1 MVRSMYSG
9 VSGLRSHQQ
18 RLDVIG
24 NNVSNVNTYGFKSS
38 RATFRDMFYQNV
50 RNAAQGTSSRGGINP
65 SAIGYGA
72 SLSSV
77 DLLMEVSS
85 MTPTGNPLDVAIT
98 GEGFLQ
104 VMDNDGNIFYTRAG
118 MLDVDPT
125 TGYLVDGNGYFVLG
139 TQAKDATVGIVG
151 QEPGTSRIKIELP
164 TLDAKQASVTKQI
177 GGNEFTMTASNIGD
191 AGNASINFSLAYD
204 MPAGEKIE
212 VIISGNNIEVNVN
225 PNATFDN
232 LGAFMDQVNS
242 AITDKLGETHPAGT
256 FNLTMDPPITMPN
269 TDVYP
274 NGITGEQL
282 IKSDSGPVGGGIVLS
297 DAAKDIGIQFIAKKL
312 GSAFTAGDAP
322 DTKPVDPF
330 GKVEISVNANDATL
344 WDVKVGDYEQKGLT
358 LAALTGSSGVKLE
371 RTAAAGGG
379 GAGGGAAT
387 TDPNDYFVISIPKSY
402 LKYDEAT
409 EKYSPPDAADQVEL
423 GSATKQRPS
432 GNLGLNAGF
441 QLEGGTEG
449 GPQTIM
455 NITGF
460 GIGADGTLT
469 GQAGGERLIFGRI
482 DLANFDNPKGLQQ
495 SGNSYF
501 AETQNSGKPQ
511 YAVPGEDGTGALKN
525 SALEMSNVD
534 LAQEFSDMITTQRG
548 YQANSRLITVSDT
561 MLEELINLKR

>member
-24 NNVSNVNTYGFKSS
+24 NNVSNANTYGFKSS

-164 TLDAKQASVTKQI
+164 TLDAKQASVTKKI
-177 GGNEFTMTASNIGD
+177 GGKEFTMTASNVGD

-212 VIISGNNIEVNVN
+212 VVISGNNIEVNVN
-225 PNATFDN
+225 PTATFTSVN
-232 LGAFMDQVNS
+232 NFMEMVNT
-242 AITDKLGETHPAGT
+242 AITDKLGEQHPAGNFT
-256 FNLTMDPPITMPN
+256 IKMDPPIDMANMADT
-269 TDVYP
+269 YP
-274 NGITGEQL
+274 NGEITGEQL
-282 IKSDSGPVGGGIVLS
+282 IKSDAGPVGGGLTLS
-297 DAAKDIGIQFIAKKL
+297 EDAADKGIQFIAKKL
-312 GSAFTAGDAP
+312 GSAFSGDGAMGALTIKKNGNGDTA
-322 DTKPVDPF
+322 T
-330 GKVEISVNANDATL
+330 
-344 WDVKVGDYEQKGLT
+344 WDIEVGGYKQTGLT
-358 LAALTGSSGVKLE
+358 FAALTGAAGVKLE
-371 RTAAAGGG
+371 KDGG
-379 GAGGGAAT
+379 GAGGAAA
-387 TDPNDYFVISIPKSY
+387 DPNDYFVISIPKSY
-402 LKYDEAT
+402 FPYDDTTKEYGEPQNPIT
-409 EKYSPPDAADQVEL
+409 DL
-423 GSATKQRPS
+423 GTATKQRPS

-534 LAQEFSDMITTQRG
+534 LANEFSDMITTQRG

>member
-24 NNVSNVNTYGFKSS
+24 NNVSNANTYGFKSS

-164 TLDAKQASVTKQI
+164 TLDAKQASVTKKI
-177 GGNEFTMTASNIGD
+177 GGNEFTMTATNVGD

-212 VIISGNNIEVNVN
+212 VVISGNNIEVNVN
-225 PNATFDN
+225 PTATFTSVN
-232 LGAFMDQVNS
+232 NFMELVNS
-242 AITDKLGETHPAGT
+242 AITDKLGEQHPAGNFT
-256 FNLTMDPPITMPN
+256 IKMDPPIDMANMADT
-269 TDVYP
+269 YP
-274 NGITGEQL
+274 NGEITGEQL
-282 IKSDSGPVGGGIVLS
+282 IKSDAGPVGGGLTLS
-297 DAAKDIGIQFIAKKL
+297 EDAADKGIQFIAKKL
-312 GSAFTAGDAP
+312 GSAFSGDGAMGALDITKNGTGDTATWDI
-322 DTKPVDPF
+322 
-330 GKVEISVNANDATL
+330 EVNGYKQT
-344 WDVKVGDYEQKGLT
+344 GLT
-358 LAALTGSSGVKLE
+358 FAALTGSAGVKLE
-371 RTAAAGGG
+371 KTGG
-379 GAGGGAAT
+379 GAGGAAA
-387 TDPNDYFVISIPKSY
+387 DPNDYFVISIPKSY
-402 LKYDEAT
+402 FPYDDTTKEYGEPKNPIT
-409 EKYSPPDAADQVEL
+409 DL
-423 GSATKQRPS
+423 GTATKQRPS

-534 LAQEFSDMITTQRG
+534 LANEFSDMITTQRG

>member
-24 NNVSNVNTYGFKSS
+24 NNVSNANTYGFKSS

-164 TLDAKQASVTKQI
+164 TLDAKQASVTKKI
-177 GGNEFTMTASNIGD
+177 GGNEFTMTATNVGD

-212 VIISGNNIEVNVN
+212 VVISGNNIEVNVN
-225 PNATFDN
+225 PTATFTSVN
-232 LGAFMDQVNS
+232 NFMELVNS
-242 AITDKLGETHPAGT
+242 AITDKLGEQHPAGNFT
-256 FNLTMDPPITMPN
+256 IKMDPPIDMANMADT
-269 TDVYP
+269 YP
-274 NGITGEQL
+274 NGEITGEQL
-282 IKSDSGPVGGGIVLS
+282 IKSDAGPVGGGLTLS
-297 DAAKDIGIQFIAKKL
+297 EDAADKGIQFIAKKL
-312 GSAFTAGDAP
+312 GSAFSGDGAIGALNIKKNGTGDTATWDI
-322 DTKPVDPF
+322 
-330 GKVEISVNANDATL
+330 EVNGYKQT
-344 WDVKVGDYEQKGLT
+344 GLT
-358 LAALTGSSGVKLE
+358 FAALTGSAGVKLE
-371 RTAAAGGG
+371 KTGG
-379 GAGGGAAT
+379 GAGGAAA
-387 TDPNDYFVISIPKSY
+387 DPNDYFVISIPKSY
-402 LKYDEAT
+402 FPYDDTTKEYGEPKNPIT
-409 EKYSPPDAADQVEL
+409 DL
-423 GSATKQRPS
+423 GTATKQRPS

-534 LAQEFSDMITTQRG
+534 LANEFSDMITTQRG

>member
-24 NNVSNVNTYGFKSS
+24 NNVSNANTYGFKSS

-164 TLDAKQASVTKQI
+164 TLDAKQASVTKKI
-177 GGNEFTMTASNIGD
+177 GGNEFTMTATNVGD

-212 VIISGNNIEVNVN
+212 VVISGNNIEVNVN
-225 PNATFDN
+225 PTATFTSVN
-232 LGAFMDQVNS
+232 NFMELVNS
-242 AITDKLGETHPAGT
+242 AITDKLGEQHPAGNFT
-256 FNLTMDPPITMPN
+256 IKMDPPIDMANMADT
-269 TDVYP
+269 YP
-274 NGITGEQL
+274 NGEITGEQL
-282 IKSDSGPVGGGIVLS
+282 IKSDAGPVGGGLTLS
-297 DAAKDIGIQFIAKKL
+297 EDAADKGIQFIAKKL
-312 GSAFTAGDAP
+312 GSAFSGDGAMGALDITKNGTGDTATWDI
-322 DTKPVDPF
+322 
-330 GKVEISVNANDATL
+330 EVNGYKQT
-344 WDVKVGDYEQKGLT
+344 GLT
-358 LAALTGSSGVKLE
+358 FAALTGSAGVKLE
-371 RTAAAGGG
+371 KTGG
-379 GAGGGAAT
+379 GAGGAAA
-387 TDPNDYFVISIPKSY
+387 DPNDYFVISIPKSY
-402 LKYDEAT
+402 FPYDDTTKEYGEPQNPIT
-409 EKYSPPDAADQVEL
+409 EL
-423 GSATKQRPS
+423 GAATKQRPS

-534 LAQEFSDMITTQRG
+534 LANEFSDMITTQRG

>member
-24 NNVSNVNTYGFKSS
+24 NNVSNANTYGFKSS

-164 TLDAKQASVTKQI
+164 TLDAKQASVTKKI
-177 GGNEFTMTASNIGD
+177 GGKEFTMTASNVGD

-212 VIISGNNIEVNVN
+212 VVISGNNIEVNVN
-225 PNATFDN
+225 PTATFTSVN
-232 LGAFMDQVNS
+232 NFMELVNS
-242 AITDKLGETHPAGT
+242 AITDKLGEQHPAGNFT
-256 FNLTMDPPITMPN
+256 IKMDPPIDMANMADT
-269 TDVYP
+269 YP
-274 NGITGEQL
+274 NGEITGEQL
-282 IKSDSGPVGGGIVLS
+282 IKSDAGPVGGGLTLS
-297 DAAKDIGIQFIAKKL
+297 EDAADKGIQFIAKKL
-312 GSAFTAGDAP
+312 GSAFSGDGAMGALDITKNGTGDTATWDI
-322 DTKPVDPF
+322 
-330 GKVEISVNANDATL
+330 EVNGYKQT
-344 WDVKVGDYEQKGLT
+344 GLT
-358 LAALTGSSGVKLE
+358 FAALTGSAGVKLE
-371 RTAAAGGG
+371 KTGG
-379 GAGGGAAT
+379 GAGGAAA
-387 TDPNDYFVISIPKSY
+387 DPNDYFVISIPKSY
-402 LKYDEAT
+402 FPYDDTTKEYGEPKNPIT
-409 EKYSPPDAADQVEL
+409 DL
-423 GSATKQRPS
+423 GTATKQRPS

-534 LAQEFSDMITTQRG
+534 LANEFSDMITTQRG

>member
-24 NNVSNVNTYGFKSS
+24 NNVSNANTYGFKSS

-164 TLDAKQASVTKQI
+164 TLDAKQASVTKKI
-177 GGNEFTMTASNIGD
+177 GGNEFTMTATNVGD

-204 MPAGEKIE
+204 MPAGQDIE
-212 VIISGNNIEVNVN
+212 VVISGNNIEVNVN
-225 PNATFDN
+225 PTSTFAN
-232 LGAFMDQVNS
+232 VGAFMDQVNTM
-242 AITDKLGETHPAGT
+242 ITDKLGETHPAGK
-256 FNLTMDPPITMPN
+256 FELNMDPPITMTGNPAYPG
-269 TDVYP
+269 DV
-274 NGITGEQL
+274 ITGEQL
-282 IKSDSGPVGGGIVLS
+282 VKSDAGPTGGMIALS
-297 DAAKDIGIQFIAKKL
+297 PDAQDRNIQFIAKKL
-312 GSAFTAGDAP
+312 GSAFSGDTAGAQLVITHNTTNDLW
-322 DTKPVDPF
+322 
-330 GKVEISVNANDATL
+330 SV
-344 WDVKVGDYEQKGLT
+344 VVGDYKLEGIT
-358 LAALTGSSGVKLE
+358 LAALTGSAGVMLKN
-371 RTAAAGGG
+371 TAT
-379 GAGGGAAT
+379 GA
-387 TDPNDYFVISIPKSY
+387 DENDYFTISIPKSA
-402 LKYDEAT
+402 LDPKDLDD
-409 EKYSPPDAADQVEL
+409 PAAGYADSTTVTL
-423 GSATKQRPS
+423 GDMTPQRPS

-534 LAQEFSDMITTQRG
+534 LANEFSDMITTQRG

>member
-24 NNVSNVNTYGFKSS
+24 NNVSNANTYGFKSS

-164 TLDAKQASVTKQI
+164 TLDAKQASVTKKI
-177 GGNEFTMTASNIGD
+177 GGKEFTMTASNVGD

-212 VIISGNNIEVNVN
+212 VVISGNNIEVNVN
-225 PNATFDN
+225 PTATFTSVN
-232 LGAFMDQVNS
+232 NFMEMVNT
-242 AITDKLGETHPAGT
+242 AITDKLGEQHPAGNFT
-256 FNLTMDPPITMPN
+256 IKMDPSIDMANMADT
-269 TDVYP
+269 YP
-274 NGITGEQL
+274 NGEITGEQL
-282 IKSDSGPVGGGIVLS
+282 IKSDAGPVGGGLTLS
-297 DAAKDIGIQFIAKKL
+297 EDAADRGIQFIAKKL
-312 GSAFTAGDAP
+312 GSAFSANGAADANPVQMGALTFTKNGAGDTATW
-322 DTKPVDPF
+322 DI
-330 GKVEISVNANDATL
+330 EVNGYKQT
-344 WDVKVGDYEQKGLT
+344 GLT
-358 LAALTGSSGVKLE
+358 FAALTGAAGVKLE
-371 RTAAAGGG
+371 RTGG
-379 GAGGGAAT
+379 GAGGAAA
-387 TDPNDYFVISIPKSY
+387 DPNDYFVISIPKSY
-402 LKYDEAT
+402 FEYDDTTKEYNLPKKPIT
-409 EKYSPPDAADQVEL
+409 DL
-423 GSATKQRPS
+423 GTATKQRPS

-534 LAQEFSDMITTQRG
+534 LANEFSDMITTQRG

>member
-24 NNVSNVNTYGFKSS
+24 NNVSNANTYGFKSS

-164 TLDAKQASVTKQI
+164 TLDAKQASVTKKI
-177 GGNEFTMTASNIGD
+177 GGNEFTMTASNVGD

-204 MPAGEKIE
+204 MPAGQDIE
-212 VIISGNNIEVNVN
+212 VVISGNNIEVNVN
-225 PNATFDN
+225 PTSTFAN
-232 LGAFMDQVNS
+232 VGTFMDQVNTM
-242 AITDKLGETHPAGT
+242 ITDKLGETHPAGK
-256 FNLTMDPPITMPN
+256 FELNMDPPITVAGNPAYPG
-269 TDVYP
+269 DV
-274 NGITGEQL
+274 ITGEQL
-282 IKSDSGPVGGGIVLS
+282 VKSDAGPTGGMIALS
-297 DAAKDIGIQFIAKKL
+297 PDAQDRNIQFIAKKL
-312 GSAFTAGDAP
+312 GSAFSGDTAGAQLEITH
-322 DTKPVDPF
+322 DTTSDLW
-330 GKVEISVNANDATL
+330 SVA
-344 WDVKVGDYEQKGLT
+344 VGDYKLEGIT
-358 LAALTGSSGVKLE
+358 LAALTGSAGVMLKN
-371 RTAAAGGG
+371 TAT
-379 GAGGGAAT
+379 GA
-387 TDPNDYFVISIPKSY
+387 DENDYFTISIPKSALD
-402 LKYDEAT
+402 LKD
-409 EKYSPPDAADQVEL
+409 KDDPAAGYADSTTVTL
-423 GSATKQRPS
+423 GDMTPQRPS

-534 LAQEFSDMITTQRG
+534 LANEFSDMITTQRG

>member
-24 NNVSNVNTYGFKSS
+24 NNVSNANTYGFKSS

-164 TLDAKQASVTKQI
+164 TLDAKQASVTKKI
-177 GGNEFTMTASNIGD
+177 GGNEFTMTATNVGD
-191 AGNASINFSLAYD
+191 AGNASINFSLAHD
-204 MPAGEKIE
+204 MPAGQDIE
-212 VIISGNNIEVNVN
+212 VVISGNNIEVNVN
-225 PNATFDN
+225 PTSTFAN
-232 LGAFMDQVNS
+232 VGTFMDQVNTM
-242 AITDKLGETHPAGT
+242 ITDKLGETHPAGK
-256 FNLTMDPPITMPN
+256 FELNMDPPITVAGNPAYPG
-269 TDVYP
+269 DV
-274 NGITGEQL
+274 ITGEQL
-282 IKSDSGPVGGGIVLS
+282 VKSDAGPTGGMIALS
-297 DAAKDIGIQFIAKKL
+297 PDAQDRNIQFIAKKL
-312 GSAFTAGDAP
+312 GSAFSGDMAGAQLAITHDTATDLWSVA
-322 DTKPVDPF
+322 
-330 GKVEISVNANDATL
+330 VE
-344 WDVKVGDYEQKGLT
+344 DYKLEGIT
-358 LAALTGSSGVKLE
+358 LAALTGSAGVMLKN
-371 RTAAAGGG
+371 TAT
-379 GAGGGAAT
+379 GA
-387 TDPNDYFVISIPKSY
+387 DENDYFTISIPKSALD
-402 LKYDEAT
+402 LKD
-409 EKYSPPDAADQVEL
+409 KDDPAAGYADSTTVTL
-423 GSATKQRPS
+423 GDMTPQRPS

-534 LAQEFSDMITTQRG
+534 LANEFSDMITTQRG

>member
-24 NNVSNVNTYGFKSS
+24 NNVSNANTYGFKSS

-164 TLDAKQASVTKQI
+164 TLDAKQASVTKKI
-177 GGNEFTMTASNIGD
+177 GGNEFTMTATNVGD

-204 MPAGEKIE
+204 MPAGQDIE
-212 VIISGNNIEVNVN
+212 VVISGNNIEVNVN
-225 PNATFDN
+225 PTSTFAN
-232 LGAFMDQVNS
+232 VGTFMDQVNTM
-242 AITDKLGETHPAGT
+242 ITDKLGETHPAGK
-256 FNLTMDPPITMPN
+256 FELNMDPSITVAGNPAYPG
-269 TDVYP
+269 DV
-274 NGITGEQL
+274 ITGEQL
-282 IKSDSGPVGGGIVLS
+282 VKSDAGPTGGMIALS
-297 DAAKDIGIQFIAKKL
+297 PDAQDRNIQFIAKKL
-312 GSAFTAGDAP
+312 GSAFSGDTAGAQLVITH
-322 DTKPVDPF
+322 DTTNDLW
-330 GKVEISVNANDATL
+330 SVA
-344 WDVKVGDYEQKGLT
+344 VGDYKLEGIT
-358 LAALTGSSGVKLE
+358 LAALTGSAGVMLKN
-371 RTAAAGGG
+371 TAT
-379 GAGGGAAT
+379 GA
-387 TDPNDYFVISIPKSY
+387 DENDYFTISIPKSA
-402 LKYDEAT
+402 LDPKD
-409 EKYSPPDAADQVEL
+409 PDDPAAGYADSTTVTL
-423 GSATKQRPS
+423 GDMTPQRPS

-534 LAQEFSDMITTQRG
+534 LANEFSDMITTQRG

>member
-24 NNVSNVNTYGFKSS
+24 NNVSNANTYGFKSS

-164 TLDAKQASVTKQI
+164 TLDAKQASVTKKI
-177 GGNEFTMTASNIGD
+177 GGNEFTMTASNVGD
-191 AGNASINFSLAYD
+191 AGNASINFSLAHD
-204 MPAGEKIE
+204 MPAGQDIE
-212 VIISGNNIEVNVN
+212 VVISGNNIEVNVN
-225 PNATFDN
+225 PTATFTSVN
-232 LGAFMDQVNS
+232 NFMEMVNT
-242 AITDKLGETHPAGT
+242 AITDKLGEQHPAGNFT
-256 FNLTMDPPITMPN
+256 IKMDPPIDMANMADT
-269 TDVYP
+269 YP
-274 NGITGEQL
+274 NGEITGEQL
-282 IKSDSGPVGGGIVLS
+282 IKSDAGPVGGGLTLS
-297 DAAKDIGIQFIAKKL
+297 EDAADKGIQFIAKKL
-312 GSAFTAGDAP
+312 GSAFSGDGAMGALNITKNGTGDTATWDI
-322 DTKPVDPF
+322 
-330 GKVEISVNANDATL
+330 EVNGYKQT
-344 WDVKVGDYEQKGLT
+344 GLT
-358 LAALTGSSGVKLE
+358 FAALTGSAGVKLE
-371 RTAAAGGG
+371 KDGG
-379 GAGGGAAT
+379 GAGGAAA
-387 TDPNDYFVISIPKSY
+387 DPNDYFVISIPKSY
-402 LKYDEAT
+402 FPYDDTNKEYGEPQNPIT
-409 EKYSPPDAADQVEL
+409 EL
-423 GSATKQRPS
+423 GTATKQRPS

-534 LAQEFSDMITTQRG
+534 LANEFSDMITTQRG

>member
-24 NNVSNVNTYGFKSS
+24 NNVSNANTYGFKSS

-164 TLDAKQASVTKQI
+164 TLDAKQASVTKKI
-177 GGNEFTMTASNIGD
+177 GGNEFTMTATNVGD
-191 AGNASINFSLAYD
+191 AGNASINFSLAHD
-204 MPAGEKIE
+204 MPAGQDIE
-212 VIISGNNIEVNVN
+212 VVISGNNIEVNVN
-225 PNATFDN
+225 PTSTFAN
-232 LGAFMDQVNS
+232 VGAFMDQVNTM
-242 AITDKLGETHPAGT
+242 ITDKLGETHPAGK
-256 FNLTMDPPITMPN
+256 FELNMDPPITMTGNPAYPG
-269 TDVYP
+269 DV
-274 NGITGEQL
+274 ITGEQL
-282 IKSDSGPVGGGIVLS
+282 VKSDAGPTGGMIALS
-297 DAAKDIGIQFIAKKL
+297 PDAQDRNIQFIAKKL
-312 GSAFTAGDAP
+312 GSAFSGDTAGAQLAITH
-322 DTKPVDPF
+322 DTTTDLW
-330 GKVEISVNANDATL
+330 SVA
-344 WDVKVGDYEQKGLT
+344 VGDYKLEGIT
-358 LAALTGSSGVKLE
+358 LAALTGSAGVMLKN
-371 RTAAAGGG
+371 TAT
-379 GAGGGAAT
+379 GA
-387 TDPNDYFVISIPKSY
+387 DENDYFTISIPKSA
-402 LKYDEAT
+402 LDLQD
-409 EKYSPPDAADQVEL
+409 SDDPSL
-423 GSATKQRPS
+423 GYKDTTVTLGDMTPQRPS

-534 LAQEFSDMITTQRG
+534 LANEFSDMITTQRG

>member
-1 MVRSMYSG
+1 MYSG

-24 NNVSNVNTYGFKSS
+24 NNVSNANTYGFKSS

-139 TQAKDATVGIVG
+139 TQAQDATVGIVG

-164 TLDAKQASVTKQI
+164 TLDAKQASVTKKI
-177 GGNEFTMTASNIGD
+177 GGNEFTMTATNIGD

-204 MPAGEKIE
+204 MPAGQDIE
-212 VIISGNNIEVNVN
+212 VVISGNNIEVNVN
-225 PNATFDN
+225 PTSTFAN
-232 LGAFMDQVNS
+232 VGTFMDQVNTM
-242 AITDKLGETHPAGT
+242 ITDKLGETHPAGK
-256 FNLTMDPPITMPN
+256 FELNMDPPITMTGNPAYPG
-269 TDVYP
+269 DV
-274 NGITGEQL
+274 ITGEQL
-282 IKSDSGPVGGGIVLS
+282 VKSDAGPTGGMIALS
-297 DAAKDIGIQFIAKKL
+297 PDAQDRNIQFIAKKL
-312 GSAFTAGDAP
+312 GSAFSGDTAGAQLEITH
-322 DTKPVDPF
+322 DTTSDLW
-330 GKVEISVNANDATL
+330 SVA
-344 WDVKVGDYEQKGLT
+344 VGDYKLEGIT
-358 LAALTGSSGVKLE
+358 LAALTGSAGVMLKN
-371 RTAAAGGG
+371 TAT
-379 GAGGGAAT
+379 GA
-387 TDPNDYFVISIPKSY
+387 DENDYFTISIPKSA
-402 LKYDEAT
+402 LDLQD
-409 EKYSPPDAADQVEL
+409 PDDPSL
-423 GSATKQRPS
+423 GYKDTTVTLGDMTPQRPS

-534 LAQEFSDMITTQRG
+534 LANEFSDMITTQRG

>member
-24 NNVSNVNTYGFKSS
+24 NNVSNANTYGFKSS

-164 TLDAKQASVTKQI
+164 TLDAKQASVTKKI
-177 GGNEFTMTASNIGD
+177 GGNEFTMTASNVGD
-191 AGNASINFSLAYD
+191 AGNASINFSLAHD
-204 MPAGEKIE
+204 MPAGQDIE
-212 VIISGNNIEVNVN
+212 VVISGNNIEVNVN
-225 PNATFDN
+225 PTSTFNTVGD
-232 LGAFMDQVNS
+232 FMDQVNS
-242 AITDKLGETHPAGT
+242 MITDKLGETHPAGSFT
-256 FNLTMDPPITMPN
+256 LNMDPPLTVTGN
-269 TDVYP
+269 AAYP
-274 NGITGEQL
+274 NGVITGEQL
-282 IKSDSGPVGGGIVLS
+282 VKSDAGPTGGLIELS
-297 DAAKDIGIQFIAKKL
+297 EDAKDKNIQFIAKRL
-312 GSAFTAGDAP
+312 GSTFSGDGDVTLSITHDTTTDLWSVSAAVAGGN
-322 DTKPVDPF
+322 T
-330 GKVEISVNANDATL
+330 
-344 WDVKVGDYEQKGLT
+344 YELNGIT
-358 LAALTGSSGVKLE
+358 LAALTGSAGVMLKP
-371 RTAAAGGG
+371 APG
-379 GAGGGAAT
+379 GAGGTAA
-387 TDPNDYFVISIPKSY
+387 DENDYFTISIPKSA
-402 LKYDEAT
+402 LELVDPDDPSAGYDTTTITNMGTAH
-409 EKYSPPDAADQVEL
+409 PQH
-423 GSATKQRPS
+423 PS
-432 GNLGLNAGF
+432 GCLGLNAGF

-534 LAQEFSDMITTQRG
+534 LANEFSDMITTQRG

>member
-164 TLDAKQASVTKQI
+164 TLDAKQASVTKKI
-177 GGNEFTMTASNIGD
+177 GGNEFTMTATNIGD

-204 MPAGEKIE
+204 MPAGQDIE
-212 VIISGNNIEVNVN
+212 VVISGNNIEVNVN
-225 PNATFDN
+225 PTSTFAN
-232 LGAFMDQVNS
+232 VGTFMDQVNTM
-242 AITDKLGETHPAGT
+242 ITDKLGETHPAGK
-256 FNLTMDPPITMPN
+256 FELNMDPPITVAGNPAYPG
-269 TDVYP
+269 DV
-274 NGITGEQL
+274 ITGEQL
-282 IKSDSGPVGGGIVLS
+282 VKSDAGPTGGMIALS
-297 DAAKDIGIQFIAKKL
+297 PDAQDRNIQFIAKKL
-312 GSAFTAGDAP
+312 GSAFSGDTAGAQLAITH
-322 DTKPVDPF
+322 DTATDLW
-330 GKVEISVNANDATL
+330 SVA
-344 WDVKVGDYEQKGLT
+344 VGEYKLEGIT
-358 LAALTGSSGVKLE
+358 LAALTGSAGVMLKN
-371 RTAAAGGG
+371 TAT
-379 GAGGGAAT
+379 GA
-387 TDPNDYFVISIPKSY
+387 DENDYFTISIPKSALD
-402 LKYDEAT
+402 LKD
-409 EKYSPPDAADQVEL
+409 PDDPAAGYADSTTVTL
-423 GSATKQRPS
+423 GDMTPQRPS

-534 LAQEFSDMITTQRG
+534 LANEFSDMITTQRG

>member
-1 MVRSMYSG
+1 MYSG

-24 NNVSNVNTYGFKSS
+24 NNVSNANTYGFKSS

-164 TLDAKQASVTKQI
+164 TLDAKQASVTKKI
-177 GGNEFTMTASNIGD
+177 GGKEFTMTASNVGD

-212 VIISGNNIEVNVN
+212 VVISGNNIEVNVN
-225 PNATFDN
+225 PTATFTSVN
-232 LGAFMDQVNS
+232 NFMELVNS
-242 AITDKLGETHPAGT
+242 AITDKLGEQHPAGNFT
-256 FNLTMDPPITMPN
+256 IKMDPPIDMANMADT
-269 TDVYP
+269 YP
-274 NGITGEQL
+274 NGEITGEQL
-282 IKSDSGPVGGGIVLS
+282 IKSDAGPVGGGLTLS
-297 DAAKDIGIQFIAKKL
+297 EDAADKGIQFIAKKL
-312 GSAFTAGDAP
+312 GSAFSGDGTMGALNIKKNGTGDTATWDI
-322 DTKPVDPF
+322 
-330 GKVEISVNANDATL
+330 EVNGYKQT
-344 WDVKVGDYEQKGLT
+344 GLT
-358 LAALTGSSGVKLE
+358 FAALTGSAGVKLE
-371 RTAAAGGG
+371 KTGG
-379 GAGGGAAT
+379 GAGGAAA
-387 TDPNDYFVISIPKSY
+387 DPNDYFVISIPKSY
-402 LKYDEAT
+402 FPYDDTTKEYGEPQNPIT
-409 EKYSPPDAADQVEL
+409 EL
-423 GSATKQRPS
+423 GTATKQRPS

-534 LAQEFSDMITTQRG
+534 LANEFSDMITTQRG

>member
-164 TLDAKQASVTKQI
+164 TLDAKQASVTKKI
-177 GGNEFTMTASNIGD
+177 GGNEFTMTATNIGD

-204 MPAGEKIE
+204 MPAGQDIE
-212 VIISGNNIEVNVN
+212 VVISGNNIEVNVN
-225 PNATFDN
+225 PTSTFAN
-232 LGAFMDQVNS
+232 VGTFMDQVNTM
-242 AITDKLGETHPAGT
+242 ITDKLEETHPAGK
-256 FNLTMDPPITMPN
+256 FELNMDPPITVAGNPAYPG
-269 TDVYP
+269 DV
-274 NGITGEQL
+274 ITGEQL
-282 IKSDSGPVGGGIVLS
+282 VKSDAGPTGGMIALS
-297 DAAKDIGIQFIAKKL
+297 PDAQDRNIQFIAKKL
-312 GSAFTAGDAP
+312 GSAFSGDTAGAQLVITH
-322 DTKPVDPF
+322 DTTSDLW
-330 GKVEISVNANDATL
+330 SVA
-344 WDVKVGDYEQKGLT
+344 VGDYKLEGIT
-358 LAALTGSSGVKLE
+358 LAALTGSAGVMLKN
-371 RTAAAGGG
+371 TAT
-379 GAGGGAAT
+379 GA
-387 TDPNDYFVISIPKSY
+387 DENDYFTISIPKSA
-402 LKYDEAT
+402 LDLQDPGDP
-409 EKYSPPDAADQVEL
+409 SL
-423 GSATKQRPS
+423 GYKDTTVTLGDMTPQRPS

-534 LAQEFSDMITTQRG
+534 LANEFSDMITTQRG

>member
-24 NNVSNVNTYGFKSS
+24 NNVSNANTYGFKSS

-164 TLDAKQASVTKQI
+164 TLDAKQASVTKKI
-177 GGNEFTMTASNIGD
+177 GGNEFTMTATNIGD

-204 MPAGEKIE
+204 MPAGQDIE
-212 VIISGNNIEVNVN
+212 VVISGNNIEVNVN
-225 PNATFDN
+225 PTSTFAN
-232 LGAFMDQVNS
+232 VGTFMDQVNTM
-242 AITDKLGETHPAGT
+242 ITDKLGETHPAGK
-256 FNLTMDPPITMPN
+256 FELNMDPPITVAGNPAYPG
-269 TDVYP
+269 DV
-274 NGITGEQL
+274 ITGEQL
-282 IKSDSGPVGGGIVLS
+282 VKSDAGPTGGMIALS
-297 DAAKDIGIQFIAKKL
+297 PDAQDRNIQFIAKKL
-312 GSAFTAGDAP
+312 GSAFSGDMAGAQLAITHDTATDLW
-322 DTKPVDPF
+322 
-330 GKVEISVNANDATL
+330 SVA
-344 WDVKVGDYEQKGLT
+344 VGGYKLEGIT
-358 LAALTGSSGVKLE
+358 LAALTGSAGVMLKN
-371 RTAAAGGG
+371 TAT
-379 GAGGGAAT
+379 GA
-387 TDPNDYFVISIPKSY
+387 DENDYFTISIPKSALD
-402 LKYDEAT
+402 LKD
-409 EKYSPPDAADQVEL
+409 KDDPAAGYADSTTVTL
-423 GSATKQRPS
+423 GDMTPQRPS

-534 LAQEFSDMITTQRG
+534 LANEFSDMITTQRG

>member
-24 NNVSNVNTYGFKSS
+24 NNVSNANTYGFKSS

-164 TLDAKQASVTKQI
+164 TLDAKQASVTKKI
-177 GGNEFTMTASNIGD
+177 GGNEFTMTATNIGD

-204 MPAGEKIE
+204 MPAGQDIE
-212 VIISGNNIEVNVN
+212 VVISGNNIEVNVN
-225 PNATFDN
+225 PTSTFAN
-232 LGAFMDQVNS
+232 VGTFMDQVNTM
-242 AITDKLGETHPAGT
+242 ITDKLGETHPAGK
-256 FNLTMDPPITMPN
+256 FELNMDPPITVAGNPAYPG
-269 TDVYP
+269 DV
-274 NGITGEQL
+274 ITGEQL
-282 IKSDSGPVGGGIVLS
+282 VKSDAGPTGGMIALS
-297 DAAKDIGIQFIAKKL
+297 PDAQDGNIQFIAKKL
-312 GSAFTAGDAP
+312 GSAFSGDTAGAQLAITH
-322 DTKPVDPF
+322 DTATDLW
-330 GKVEISVNANDATL
+330 SVA
-344 WDVKVGDYEQKGLT
+344 VGDYKLEGIT
-358 LAALTGSSGVKLE
+358 LAALTGSAGVMLKN
-371 RTAAAGGG
+371 TAT
-379 GAGGGAAT
+379 GA
-387 TDPNDYFVISIPKSY
+387 DENDYFTISIPKSALD
-402 LKYDEAT
+402 LKD
-409 EKYSPPDAADQVEL
+409 PDDPAAGYADSTTVTL
-423 GSATKQRPS
+423 GDMTPQRPS

-534 LAQEFSDMITTQRG
+534 LANEFSDMITTQRG

>member
-164 TLDAKQASVTKQI
+164 TLDAKQASVTKKI
-177 GGNEFTMTASNIGD
+177 GGNEFTMTATNIGD

-204 MPAGEKIE
+204 MPAGQDIE
-212 VIISGNNIEVNVN
+212 VVISGNNIEVNVN
-225 PNATFDN
+225 PTSTFAN
-232 LGAFMDQVNS
+232 VGTFMDQVNTM
-242 AITDKLGETHPAGT
+242 ITDKLGETHPAGK
-256 FNLTMDPPITMPN
+256 FELNMDPPITVAGNPAYPG
-269 TDVYP
+269 DV
-274 NGITGEQL
+274 ITGEQL
-282 IKSDSGPVGGGIVLS
+282 VKSDAGPTGGMIALS
-297 DAAKDIGIQFIAKKL
+297 PDAQDRNIQFIAKKL
-312 GSAFTAGDAP
+312 GSAFSGDTAGAQLVITH
-322 DTKPVDPF
+322 DTTSDLW
-330 GKVEISVNANDATL
+330 SVA
-344 WDVKVGDYEQKGLT
+344 VGDYKLEGIT
-358 LAALTGSSGVKLE
+358 LAALTGSAGVMLKN
-371 RTAAAGGG
+371 TAT
-379 GAGGGAAT
+379 GA
-387 TDPNDYFVISIPKSY
+387 DENDYFTISIPKSA
-402 LKYDEAT
+402 LDLQDPGDP
-409 EKYSPPDAADQVEL
+409 SL
-423 GSATKQRPS
+423 GYKDTTVTLGDMTPQRPS

-534 LAQEFSDMITTQRG
+534 LANEFSDMITTQRG

>member
-164 TLDAKQASVTKQI
+164 TLDAKQASVTKKI
-177 GGNEFTMTASNIGD
+177 GGNEFTMTATNIGD

-204 MPAGEKIE
+204 MPAGQDIE
-212 VIISGNNIEVNVN
+212 VVISGNNIEVNVN
-225 PNATFDN
+225 PTSTFAN
-232 LGAFMDQVNS
+232 VGTFMDQVNTM
-242 AITDKLGETHPAGT
+242 ITDKLGETHPAGK
-256 FNLTMDPPITMPN
+256 FELNMDPPITVAGNPAYPG
-269 TDVYP
+269 DV
-274 NGITGEQL
+274 ITGEQL
-282 IKSDSGPVGGGIVLS
+282 VKSDAGPTGGMIALS
-297 DAAKDIGIQFIAKKL
+297 PDAQDRNIQFIAKKL
-312 GSAFTAGDAP
+312 GSAFSGDTAGAQLAITH
-322 DTKPVDPF
+322 DTATDLW
-330 GKVEISVNANDATL
+330 SVA
-344 WDVKVGDYEQKGLT
+344 VGDYKLEGIT
-358 LAALTGSSGVKLE
+358 LAALTGSAGVMLKN
-371 RTAAAGGG
+371 TAT
-379 GAGGGAAT
+379 GA
-387 TDPNDYFVISIPKSY
+387 DENDYFTISIPKSALD
-402 LKYDEAT
+402 LKD
-409 EKYSPPDAADQVEL
+409 PDDPAAGYADSTTVTL
-423 GSATKQRPS
+423 GDMTPQRPS

-525 SALEMSNVD
+525 SALEVSNVD
-534 LAQEFSDMITTQRG
+534 LANEFSDMITTQRG

>member
-24 NNVSNVNTYGFKSS
+24 NNVSNANTYGFKSS

-164 TLDAKQASVTKQI
+164 TLDAKQASVTKKI
-177 GGNEFTMTASNIGD
+177 GGKEFTMTASNVGD

-212 VIISGNNIEVNVN
+212 VVISGNNIEVNVN
-225 PNATFDN
+225 PTATFTSVN
-232 LGAFMDQVNS
+232 NFMEMVNT
-242 AITDKLGETHPAGT
+242 AITDKLGEQHPAGNFT
-256 FNLTMDPPITMPN
+256 IKMDPPIDMANMADT
-269 TDVYP
+269 YP
-274 NGITGEQL
+274 NGEITGEQL
-282 IKSDSGPVGGGIVLS
+282 IKSDAGPVGGGLTLS
-297 DAAKDIGIQFIAKKL
+297 EDAADRGIQFIAKKL
-312 GSAFTAGDAP
+312 GSAFSANGAADANPVQMGALTITKNGAGDTATW
-322 DTKPVDPF
+322 DI
-330 GKVEISVNANDATL
+330 EVNGYKQT
-344 WDVKVGDYEQKGLT
+344 GLT
-358 LAALTGSSGVKLE
+358 FAALTGAAGVKLE
-371 RTAAAGGG
+371 RTGG
-379 GAGGGAAT
+379 GAGGAAA
-387 TDPNDYFVISIPKSY
+387 DPNDYFVISIPKSY
-402 LKYDEAT
+402 FKYDDTTKEYNLPKNPIT
-409 EKYSPPDAADQVEL
+409 DL
-423 GSATKQRPS
+423 GTATKQRPS

-534 LAQEFSDMITTQRG
+534 LANEFSDMITTQRG

>member
-24 NNVSNVNTYGFKSS
+24 NNVSNANTYGFKSS

-164 TLDAKQASVTKQI
+164 TLDAKQASVTKKI
-177 GGNEFTMTASNIGD
+177 GGNEFTMTATNVGD

-204 MPAGEKIE
+204 MPAGQDIE
-212 VIISGNNIEVNVN
+212 VVISGNNIEVNVN
-225 PNATFDN
+225 PTSTFAN
-232 LGAFMDQVNS
+232 VGAFMDQVNTM
-242 AITDKLGETHPAGT
+242 ITDKLGETHPAGK
-256 FNLTMDPPITMPN
+256 FELNMDPPITVAGNPAYPG
-269 TDVYP
+269 DV
-274 NGITGEQL
+274 ITGEQL
-282 IKSDSGPVGGGIVLS
+282 VKSDAGPTGGMIALS
-297 DAAKDIGIQFIAKKL
+297 PDAQDRNIQFIAKKL
-312 GSAFTAGDAP
+312 GSAFSGDTAGAQLVITH
-322 DTKPVDPF
+322 DTTNDLW
-330 GKVEISVNANDATL
+330 SV
-344 WDVKVGDYEQKGLT
+344 VVGDYKLEGIT
-358 LAALTGSSGVKLE
+358 LAALTGSAGVMLKN
-371 RTAAAGGG
+371 TAT
-379 GAGGGAAT
+379 GA
-387 TDPNDYFVISIPKSY
+387 DENDYFTISIPKSA
-402 LKYDEAT
+402 LDPKDLDD
-409 EKYSPPDAADQVEL
+409 PAAGYADSTTVTL
-423 GSATKQRPS
+423 GDMTPQRPS

-534 LAQEFSDMITTQRG
+534 LANEFSDMITTQRG

>member
-24 NNVSNVNTYGFKSS
+24 NNVSNANTYGFKSS

-164 TLDAKQASVTKQI
+164 TLDAKQASVTKKI
-177 GGNEFTMTASNIGD
+177 GGNEFTMTASNVGD

-204 MPAGEKIE
+204 MPAGQDIE
-212 VIISGNNIEVNVN
+212 VVISGNNIEVNVN
-225 PNATFDN
+225 PTATFSGVDN
-232 LGAFMDQVNS
+232 FMEMVNT
-242 AITDKLGETHPAGT
+242 AITDKLGEQHPAGNFT
-256 FNLTMDPPITMPN
+256 LNMDPPIVMANMTE
-269 TDVYP
+269 TYP
-274 NGITGEQL
+274 NGEITGEQL
-282 IKSDSGPVGGGIVLS
+282 IKSDAGPVGGGLTLS
-297 DAAKDIGIQFIAKKL
+297 EDAADRGIQFIAKKL
-312 GSAFTAGDAP
+312 GSAFSANGAADTNPVQMGALTITKNGAGDTATW
-322 DTKPVDPF
+322 DI
-330 GKVEISVNANDATL
+330 EVNGYKQT
-344 WDVKVGDYEQKGLT
+344 GLT
-358 LAALTGSSGVKLE
+358 FAALTGAAGVKLE
-371 RTAAAGGG
+371 RTGG
-379 GAGGGAAT
+379 GAGGAAA
-387 TDPNDYFVISIPKSY
+387 DPNDYFVISIPKSY
-402 LKYDEAT
+402 FVYDDTTKEYNLPKNPIT
-409 EKYSPPDAADQVEL
+409 DL
-423 GSATKQRPS
+423 GTATKQRPS

-534 LAQEFSDMITTQRG
+534 LANEFSDMITTQRG

>member
-164 TLDAKQASVTKQI
+164 TLDAKQASVTKKI
-177 GGNEFTMTASNIGD
+177 GGNEFTMTATNIGD

-204 MPAGEKIE
+204 MPAGQDIE
-212 VIISGNNIEVNVN
+212 VVISGNNIEVNVN
-225 PNATFDN
+225 PTSTFAN
-232 LGAFMDQVNS
+232 VGTFMDQVNTM
-242 AITDKLGETHPAGT
+242 ITDKLGETHPAGK
-256 FNLTMDPPITMPN
+256 FELNMDPPITVAGNPAYPG
-269 TDVYP
+269 DV
-274 NGITGEQL
+274 ITGEQL
-282 IKSDSGPVGGGIVLS
+282 VKSDAGPTGGMIALS
-297 DAAKDIGIQFIAKKL
+297 PDAQDRNIQFIAKKL
-312 GSAFTAGDAP
+312 GSAFSGDTAGAQLEITH
-322 DTKPVDPF
+322 DTTSDLW
-330 GKVEISVNANDATL
+330 SVA
-344 WDVKVGDYEQKGLT
+344 VGDYKLEGIT
-358 LAALTGSSGVKLE
+358 LAALTGSAGVMLKN
-371 RTAAAGGG
+371 TAT
-379 GAGGGAAT
+379 GA
-387 TDPNDYFVISIPKSY
+387 DENDYFTISIPKSALD
-402 LKYDEAT
+402 LKD
-409 EKYSPPDAADQVEL
+409 KDDPAAGYADSTTVTL
-423 GSATKQRPS
+423 GDMTPQRPS

-534 LAQEFSDMITTQRG
+534 LANEFSDMITTQRG

>member
-24 NNVSNVNTYGFKSS
+24 NNVSNANTYGFKSS

-164 TLDAKQASVTKQI
+164 TLDAKQASVTKKI
-177 GGNEFTMTASNIGD
+177 GGNEFTMTASNVGD
-191 AGNASINFSLAYD
+191 AGNASINFSLAHD
-204 MPAGEKIE
+204 MPAGQDIE
-212 VIISGNNIEVNVN
+212 VVISGNNIEVNVN
-225 PNATFDN
+225 PTATFTSVN
-232 LGAFMDQVNS
+232 NFMELVNS

-269 TDVYP
+269 DEVYP

-282 IKSDSGPVGGGIVLS
+282 IKSDSGPVGGGIELS
-297 DAAKDIGIQFIAKKL
+297 DAAKDMGIQFISKKL

-322 DTKPVDPF
+322 DTNPKAMGQVTITKNATDP
-330 GKVEISVNANDATL
+330 NL
-344 WDVKVGDYEQKGLT
+344 WDIAVGDYKQEGLT

-371 RTAAAGGG
+371 RTGG
-379 GAGGGAAT
+379 GAGGAA

-402 LKYDEAT
+402 LAYDEAT
-409 EKYSPPDAADQVEL
+409 GTYDVPANPVEL
-423 GSATKQRPS
+423 GNATKQRPS

-534 LAQEFSDMITTQRG
+534 LANEFSDMITTQRG

>member
-24 NNVSNVNTYGFKSS
+24 NNVSNANTYGFKSS

-164 TLDAKQASVTKQI
+164 TLDAKQASVTKKI
-177 GGNEFTMTASNIGD
+177 GGNEFTMTATNVGD

-204 MPAGEKIE
+204 MPAGQDIE
-212 VIISGNNIEVNVN
+212 VVISGNNIEVNVN
-225 PNATFDN
+225 PTSTFAN
-232 LGAFMDQVNS
+232 VGAFMDQVNTM
-242 AITDKLGETHPAGT
+242 ITDKLGETHPAGK
-256 FNLTMDPPITMPN
+256 FELNMDPPITMTGNPAYPG
-269 TDVYP
+269 DV
-274 NGITGEQL
+274 ITGEQL
-282 IKSDSGPVGGGIVLS
+282 VKSDAGPTGGMIALS
-297 DAAKDIGIQFIAKKL
+297 PDAQDRNIQFIAKKL
-312 GSAFTAGDAP
+312 GSAFSGDTAGAQLVITH
-322 DTKPVDPF
+322 DTTSDLW
-330 GKVEISVNANDATL
+330 SV
-344 WDVKVGDYEQKGLT
+344 VVGDYKLEGIT
-358 LAALTGSSGVKLE
+358 LAALTGSAGVMLKN
-371 RTAAAGGG
+371 TAT
-379 GAGGGAAT
+379 GA
-387 TDPNDYFVISIPKSY
+387 DENDYFTISIPKSA
-402 LKYDEAT
+402 LDLQDKDDP
-409 EKYSPPDAADQVEL
+409 SL
-423 GSATKQRPS
+423 GYKDTTVTLGDMTPQRPS

-534 LAQEFSDMITTQRG
+534 LANEFSDMITTQRG

>member
-24 NNVSNVNTYGFKSS
+24 NNVSNANTYGFKSS

-177 GGNEFTMTASNIGD
+177 GGNEFTMTATNIGD

-212 VIISGNNIEVNVN
+212 VVISGNNIEVNVN
-225 PNATFDN
+225 PNATFDS
-232 LGAFMDQVNS
+232 LGAFMDQINS

-269 TDVYP
+269 DEVYP

-282 IKSDSGPVGGGIVLS
+282 IKSDSGPVGGGIELS
-297 DAAKDIGIQFIAKKL
+297 DAAKDMGIQFISKKL

-322 DTKPVDPF
+322 DTNPKAMGQVTITKNATDP
-330 GKVEISVNANDATL
+330 NL
-344 WDVKVGDYEQKGLT
+344 WDIAVGDYKQEGLT

-371 RTAAAGGG
+371 RTGG
-379 GAGGGAAT
+379 GAGGAA

-402 LKYDEAT
+402 LAYDEAT
-409 EKYSPPDAADQVEL
+409 GTYDVPANPVEL
-423 GSATKQRPS
+423 GNATKQRPS

-534 LAQEFSDMITTQRG
+534 LANEFSDMITTQRG

>member
-24 NNVSNVNTYGFKSS
+24 NNVSNANTYGFKSS

-164 TLDAKQASVTKQI
+164 TLDAKQASVTKKI
-177 GGNEFTMTASNIGD
+177 GGNEFTMTAANIGD

-204 MPAGEKIE
+204 MPAGQDIE
-212 VIISGNNIEVNVN
+212 VVISGNNIEVNVN
-225 PNATFDN
+225 PTATFSGVDN
-232 LGAFMDQVNS
+232 FMEMVNT
-242 AITDKLGETHPAGT
+242 AITDKLGEQHPAGNFT
-256 FNLTMDPPITMPN
+256 LNMDPPIVMANMTE
-269 TDVYP
+269 TYP
-274 NGITGEQL
+274 NGEITGEQL
-282 IKSDSGPVGGGIVLS
+282 IKSDAGPVGGGLTLS
-297 DAAKDIGIQFIAKKL
+297 EDAADRGIQFIAKKL
-312 GSAFTAGDAP
+312 GSAFSANGAADANPVQMGALTITKNGAGDTATW
-322 DTKPVDPF
+322 DI
-330 GKVEISVNANDATL
+330 EVNGYKQT
-344 WDVKVGDYEQKGLT
+344 GLT
-358 LAALTGSSGVKLE
+358 FAALTGAAGVKLE
-371 RTAAAGGG
+371 RTGG
-379 GAGGGAAT
+379 GAGGAAA
-387 TDPNDYFVISIPKSY
+387 DPNDYFVISIPKSY
-402 LKYDEAT
+402 FEYDDTTKEYNLPKNPIT
-409 EKYSPPDAADQVEL
+409 DL
-423 GSATKQRPS
+423 GTATKQRPS

-534 LAQEFSDMITTQRG
+534 LANEFSDMITTQRG

>member
-24 NNVSNVNTYGFKSS
+24 NNVSNANTYGFKSS

-164 TLDAKQASVTKQI
+164 TLDAKQASVTKKI
-177 GGNEFTMTASNIGD
+177 GGKEFTMTASNVGD

-212 VIISGNNIEVNVN
+212 VVISGNNIEVNVN
-225 PNATFDN
+225 PTATFTSVN
-232 LGAFMDQVNS
+232 NFMEMVNT
-242 AITDKLGETHPAGT
+242 AITDKLGEQHPAGNFT
-256 FNLTMDPPITMPN
+256 IKMDPPIDMANMADT
-269 TDVYP
+269 YP
-274 NGITGEQL
+274 NGEITGEQL
-282 IKSDSGPVGGGIVLS
+282 IKSDAGPVGGGLTLS
-297 DAAKDIGIQFIAKKL
+297 EDAADKGIQFIAKKL
-312 GSAFTAGDAP
+312 GSAFSGDGAMGALTIKKNGNGDTA
-322 DTKPVDPF
+322 T
-330 GKVEISVNANDATL
+330 
-344 WDVKVGDYEQKGLT
+344 WDIEVGGYKQTGLT
-358 LAALTGSSGVKLE
+358 FAALTGSAGVKLE
-371 RTAAAGGG
+371 KDGG
-379 GAGGGAAT
+379 GAGGAAA
-387 TDPNDYFVISIPKSY
+387 DPNDYFVISIPKSY
-402 LKYDEAT
+402 FPYDDTNKEYGEPQNPIT
-409 EKYSPPDAADQVEL
+409 EL
-423 GSATKQRPS
+423 GTATKQRPS

-534 LAQEFSDMITTQRG
+534 LANEFSDMITTQRG

>member
-164 TLDAKQASVTKQI
+164 TLDAKQASVTKKI
-177 GGNEFTMTASNIGD
+177 GGNEFTMTATNIGD

-204 MPAGEKIE
+204 MPAGQDIE
-212 VIISGNNIEVNVN
+212 VVISGNNIEVNVN
-225 PNATFDN
+225 PTSTFAN
-232 LGAFMDQVNS
+232 VGTFMDQVNTM
-242 AITDKLGETHPAGT
+242 ITDKLGETHPAGK
-256 FNLTMDPPITMPN
+256 FELNMDPPITVAGNPAYPG
-269 TDVYP
+269 DV
-274 NGITGEQL
+274 ITGEQL
-282 IKSDSGPVGGGIVLS
+282 VKSDAGPTGGMIALS
-297 DAAKDIGIQFIAKKL
+297 PDAQDRNIQFIAKKL
-312 GSAFTAGDAP
+312 GSAFSGDTAGAQLAITH
-322 DTKPVDPF
+322 DTATDLW
-330 GKVEISVNANDATL
+330 SVA
-344 WDVKVGDYEQKGLT
+344 VGDYKLEGIT
-358 LAALTGSSGVKLE
+358 LAALTGSAGVMLKN
-371 RTAAAGGG
+371 TAT
-379 GAGGGAAT
+379 GA
-387 TDPNDYFVISIPKSY
+387 DENDYFTISIPKSALD
-402 LKYDEAT
+402 LKDLDD
-409 EKYSPPDAADQVEL
+409 PAAGYADLTTVTL
-423 GSATKQRPS
+423 GDMTPQRPS

-534 LAQEFSDMITTQRG
+534 LANEFSDMITTQRG

>member
-24 NNVSNVNTYGFKSS
+24 NNVSNANTYGFKSS

-164 TLDAKQASVTKQI
+164 TLDAKQASVTKKI
-177 GGNEFTMTASNIGD
+177 GGNEFTMTATNVGD

-204 MPAGEKIE
+204 MPAGQDIE
-212 VIISGNNIEVNVN
+212 VVISGNNIEVNVN
-225 PNATFDN
+225 PTSTFAN
-232 LGAFMDQVNS
+232 VGTFMDQVNTM
-242 AITDKLGETHPAGT
+242 ITDKLGETHPAGK
-256 FNLTMDPPITMPN
+256 FELNMDPPITMTGNPAYPG
-269 TDVYP
+269 DV
-274 NGITGEQL
+274 ITGEQL
-282 IKSDSGPVGGGIVLS
+282 VKSDAGPTGGMIALS
-297 DAAKDIGIQFIAKKL
+297 PDAQDRNIQFIAKKL
-312 GSAFTAGDAP
+312 GSAFSGDTAGAQLVITH
-322 DTKPVDPF
+322 DTTNDLW
-330 GKVEISVNANDATL
+330 SV
-344 WDVKVGDYEQKGLT
+344 VVGDYKLEGIT
-358 LAALTGSSGVKLE
+358 LAALTGSAGVMLKN
-371 RTAAAGGG
+371 TAT
-379 GAGGGAAT
+379 GA
-387 TDPNDYFVISIPKSY
+387 DENDYFTISIPKSA
-402 LKYDEAT
+402 LDLQD
-409 EKYSPPDAADQVEL
+409 PDDPSL
-423 GSATKQRPS
+423 GYKDTTVTLGDMTPQRPS

-534 LAQEFSDMITTQRG
+534 LANEFSDMITTQRG

>member
-24 NNVSNVNTYGFKSS
+24 NNVSNANTYGFKSS

-164 TLDAKQASVTKQI
+164 TLDAKQASVTKKI
-177 GGNEFTMTASNIGD
+177 GGKEFTMTASNVGD

-212 VIISGNNIEVNVN
+212 VVISGNNIEVNVN
-225 PNATFDN
+225 PTATFTSVN
-232 LGAFMDQVNS
+232 NFMEMVNT
-242 AITDKLGETHPAGT
+242 AITDKLGEQHPAGNFT
-256 FNLTMDPPITMPN
+256 IKMDPPIDMANMADT
-269 TDVYP
+269 YP
-274 NGITGEQL
+274 NGEITGEQL
-282 IKSDSGPVGGGIVLS
+282 IKSDAGPVGGGLTLS
-297 DAAKDIGIQFIAKKL
+297 EDAADKGIQFIAKKL
-312 GSAFTAGDAP
+312 GSAFSGDGAMGALNITKNGTGDTA
-322 DTKPVDPF
+322 TWNI
-330 GKVEISVNANDATL
+330 EVNGYKQT
-344 WDVKVGDYEQKGLT
+344 GLT
-358 LAALTGSSGVKLE
+358 FAALTGAAGVKLE
-371 RTAAAGGG
+371 RTGG
-379 GAGGGAAT
+379 GAGGAAA
-387 TDPNDYFVISIPKSY
+387 DPNDYFVISIPKSY
-402 LKYDEAT
+402 FPYDDTTKEYGEPQNPIT
-409 EKYSPPDAADQVEL
+409 EL
-423 GSATKQRPS
+423 GTATKQRPS

-534 LAQEFSDMITTQRG
+534 LANEFSDMITTQRG

>member
-24 NNVSNVNTYGFKSS
+24 NNVSNANTYGFKSS

-164 TLDAKQASVTKQI
+164 TLDAKQASVTKKI
-177 GGNEFTMTASNIGD
+177 GGNEFTMTATNVGD

-204 MPAGEKIE
+204 MPAGQDIE
-212 VIISGNNIEVNVN
+212 VVISGNNIEVNVN
-225 PNATFDN
+225 PTSTFAN
-232 LGAFMDQVNS
+232 VGTFMDQVNTM
-242 AITDKLGETHPAGT
+242 ITDKLGETHPAGK
-256 FNLTMDPPITMPN
+256 FELNMDPPITMTGNPAYPG
-269 TDVYP
+269 DV
-274 NGITGEQL
+274 ITGEQL
-282 IKSDSGPVGGGIVLS
+282 VKSDAGPTGGMIALS
-297 DAAKDIGIQFIAKKL
+297 PDAQDRNIQFIAKKL
-312 GSAFTAGDAP
+312 GSAFSGDTAGAQLVITH
-322 DTKPVDPF
+322 DTTNDLW
-330 GKVEISVNANDATL
+330 SV
-344 WDVKVGDYEQKGLT
+344 VVGDYKLEGIT
-358 LAALTGSSGVKLE
+358 LAALTGSAGVMLKN
-371 RTAAAGGG
+371 TAT
-379 GAGGGAAT
+379 GA
-387 TDPNDYFVISIPKSY
+387 DENDYFTISIPKSALD
-402 LKYDEAT
+402 LKD
-409 EKYSPPDAADQVEL
+409 KDDPAAGYADSTTVTL
-423 GSATKQRPS
+423 GDMTPQRPS

-534 LAQEFSDMITTQRG
+534 LANEFSDMITTQRG

>member
-24 NNVSNVNTYGFKSS
+24 NNVSNANTYGFKSS

-164 TLDAKQASVTKQI
+164 TLDAKQASVTKKI
-177 GGNEFTMTASNIGD
+177 GGKEFTMTASNVGD

-212 VIISGNNIEVNVN
+212 VVISGNNIEVNVN
-225 PNATFDN
+225 PTATFTSVN
-232 LGAFMDQVNS
+232 NFMEMVNT
-242 AITDKLGETHPAGT
+242 AITDKLGEQHPAGNFT
-256 FNLTMDPPITMPN
+256 IKMDPSIDMANMADT
-269 TDVYP
+269 YP
-274 NGITGEQL
+274 NGEITGEQL
-282 IKSDSGPVGGGIVLS
+282 IKSDAGPVGGGLTLS
-297 DAAKDIGIQFIAKKL
+297 EDAADRGIQFIAKKL
-312 GSAFTAGDAP
+312 GSAFSANGAADANPVQMGALTITKNGAGDTATW
-322 DTKPVDPF
+322 DI
-330 GKVEISVNANDATL
+330 EVNGYKQT
-344 WDVKVGDYEQKGLT
+344 GLT
-358 LAALTGSSGVKLE
+358 FAALTGAAGVKLE
-371 RTAAAGGG
+371 RTGG
-379 GAGGGAAT
+379 GAGGAAA
-387 TDPNDYFVISIPKSY
+387 DPNDYFVISIPKSY
-402 LKYDEAT
+402 FKYDDTTKEYNLPKNSIT
-409 EKYSPPDAADQVEL
+409 DL
-423 GSATKQRPS
+423 GTATKQRPS

-534 LAQEFSDMITTQRG
+534 LANEFSDMITTQRG

>member
-24 NNVSNVNTYGFKSS
+24 NNVSNANTYGFKSS

-164 TLDAKQASVTKQI
+164 TLDAKQASVTKKI
-177 GGNEFTMTASNIGD
+177 GGNEFTMTATNVGD
-191 AGNASINFSLAYD
+191 AGNASINFSLAHD
-204 MPAGEKIE
+204 MPAGQDIE
-212 VIISGNNIEVNVN
+212 VVISGNNIEVNVN
-225 PNATFDN
+225 PTSTFAN
-232 LGAFMDQVNS
+232 VGAFMDQVNTM
-242 AITDKLGETHPAGT
+242 ITDKLGETHPAGK
-256 FNLTMDPPITMPN
+256 FELNMDPPITMTGNPAYPG
-269 TDVYP
+269 DV
-274 NGITGEQL
+274 ITGEQL
-282 IKSDSGPVGGGIVLS
+282 VKSDAGPTGGMIALS
-297 DAAKDIGIQFIAKKL
+297 PDAQDRNIQFIATKL
-312 GSAFTAGDAP
+312 GSAFSGDTAGAQLAITH
-322 DTKPVDPF
+322 DTTTDLW
-330 GKVEISVNANDATL
+330 SVA
-344 WDVKVGDYEQKGLT
+344 VGDYKLEGIT
-358 LAALTGSSGVKLE
+358 LAALTGSAGVMLKN
-371 RTAAAGGG
+371 TAT
-379 GAGGGAAT
+379 GA
-387 TDPNDYFVISIPKSY
+387 DENDYFTISIPKSA
-402 LKYDEAT
+402 LDLQDLDDP
-409 EKYSPPDAADQVEL
+409 SL
-423 GSATKQRPS
+423 GYKDTTVTLGDMTPQRPS

-534 LAQEFSDMITTQRG
+534 LANEFSDMITTQRG

>member
-24 NNVSNVNTYGFKSS
+24 NNVSNANTYGFKSS

-164 TLDAKQASVTKQI
+164 TLDAKQASVTKKI
-177 GGNEFTMTASNIGD
+177 GGKEFTMTASNVGD

-212 VIISGNNIEVNVN
+212 VVISGNNIEVNVN
-225 PNATFDN
+225 PTATFTSVN
-232 LGAFMDQVNS
+232 NFMEMVNT
-242 AITDKLGETHPAGT
+242 AITDKLGEQHPAGNFT
-256 FNLTMDPPITMPN
+256 IKMDPPIDMANMADT
-269 TDVYP
+269 YP
-274 NGITGEQL
+274 NGEITGEQL
-282 IKSDSGPVGGGIVLS
+282 IKSDAGPVGGGLTLS
-297 DAAKDIGIQFIAKKL
+297 EDAADRGIQFIAKKL
-312 GSAFTAGDAP
+312 GSAFSANGAADANPVQMGALTITKNGAGDTATW
-322 DTKPVDPF
+322 DI
-330 GKVEISVNANDATL
+330 EVNGYKQT
-344 WDVKVGDYEQKGLT
+344 GLT
-358 LAALTGSSGVKLE
+358 FAALTGAAGVKLE
-371 RTAAAGGG
+371 RTGG
-379 GAGGGAAT
+379 GAGGAAA
-387 TDPNDYFVISIPKSY
+387 DPNDYFVISIPKSY
-402 LKYDEAT
+402 FEYDDTTKEYNLPKNPIT
-409 EKYSPPDAADQVEL
+409 DL
-423 GSATKQRPS
+423 GTATKQRPS

-534 LAQEFSDMITTQRG
+534 LANEFSDMITTQRG

>member
-24 NNVSNVNTYGFKSS
+24 NNVSNANTYGFKSS

-164 TLDAKQASVTKQI
+164 TLDAKQASVTKKI
-177 GGNEFTMTASNIGD
+177 GGNEFTMTASNVGD

-204 MPAGEKIE
+204 MPAGQDIE
-212 VIISGNNIEVNVN
+212 VVISGNNIEVNVN
-225 PNATFDN
+225 PTATFSGVDN
-232 LGAFMDQVNS
+232 FMEMVNT
-242 AITDKLGETHPAGT
+242 AITDKLGEQHPAGNFT
-256 FNLTMDPPITMPN
+256 LNMDPPIVMANMTE
-269 TDVYP
+269 TYP
-274 NGITGEQL
+274 NGEITGEQL
-282 IKSDSGPVGGGIVLS
+282 IKSDAGPVGGGLTLS
-297 DAAKDIGIQFIAKKL
+297 EDAADRGIQFIAKKL
-312 GSAFTAGDAP
+312 GSAFSANGAADTNPVQMGALTITKNGAGDTATW
-322 DTKPVDPF
+322 DI
-330 GKVEISVNANDATL
+330 EVNGYKQT
-344 WDVKVGDYEQKGLT
+344 GLT
-358 LAALTGSSGVKLE
+358 FAALTGAAGVKLE
-371 RTAAAGGG
+371 RTGG
-379 GAGGGAAT
+379 GAGGAAA
-387 TDPNDYFVISIPKSY
+387 DPNDYFVISIPKSY
-402 LKYDEAT
+402 FPYDDTTKEYGEPQNPIT
-409 EKYSPPDAADQVEL
+409 EL
-423 GSATKQRPS
+423 GTATKQRPS

-534 LAQEFSDMITTQRG
+534 LANEFSDMITTQRG